1 MNQTGGARR
10 SVAGTPD
17 RAYFIEETHPEEVIV
32 WNPEAMTLIATIPLG
47 VEALGALVPGA
58 LLVGQGSRCCSPF
71 ATRTVNDE
79 AAMILRADID
89 GSGLGRA
96 SKASGEPAARAASSR
111 PKRCRQKRGEAAL
124 PAPRKCRPRTLL
136 WLPIHGARNESCW
149 PLPRWGRIDGTDE
162 TVAPSRGEHSAGAGF
177 ASKRRVVFS
186 SFRRRAKP
194 SLGVVLAAWL
204 MGCASIG
211 SKYTASP
218 VDAQGRVTAARST
231 ESGLVISGEEL
242 RMYASNYF
250 GLIEI
255 TFENPTA
262 NWVHVSRLTLDF
274 GDAARNSAVLTPSAA
289 DLDAWYLST
298 VQRNDIRA
306 TNHATAL
313 GALFAVGQVV
323 AIAGAVSGKRGVTA
337 AGGVVALGAATAALA
352 EGQEARVQEAESVHV
367 LPQSHLLALP
377 FAIPPGLFTKK
388 WILLQT
394 RSITAPCVS
403 SLLMDYDVQERGR
416 ERVLVRFRHGSD
428 HSEWQRLVCGS
439 PS

>member
-1 MNQTGGARR
+1 
-10 SVAGTPD
+10 
-17 RAYFIEETHPEEVIV
+17 
-32 WNPEAMTLIATIPLG
+32 
-47 VEALGALVPGA
+47 
-58 LLVGQGSRCCSPF
+58 
-71 ATRTVNDE
+71 
-79 AAMILRADID
+79 
-89 GSGLGRA
+89 
-96 SKASGEPAARAASSR
+96 
-111 PKRCRQKRGEAAL
+111 
-124 PAPRKCRPRTLL
+124 
-136 WLPIHGARNESCW
+136 
-149 PLPRWGRIDGTDE
+149 
-162 TVAPSRGEHSAGAGF
+162 
-177 ASKRRVVFS
+177 VVFS

-262 NWVHVSRLTLDF
+262 NWLHVSRLTLDF
-274 GDAARNSAVLTPSAA
+274 GDAARNAAVLTPSAA

-323 AIAGAVSGKRGVTA
+323 AIA
-337 AGGVVALGAATAALA
+337 VALGAATAALA